1 MLERTIEVNGKTYTE
16 EEVREAIQNFKDTW
30 ETVVEI
36 MTNVVKELA
45 ETLQNIIDGINKS
58 KHKYRKHTYHHVP
71 MKIVPQMPSVDI
83 PNVRIPNIRN
93 NI

>member
-1 MLERTIEVNGKTYTE
+1 MEKTIEVNGKTYTE

-36 MTNVVKELA
+36 MTKVVKDLTEA
-45 ETLQNIIDGINKS
+45 LQNIIDGINKS
-58 KHKYRKHTYHHVP
+58 KHKYRKHTYHHAP
-71 MKIVPQMPSVDI
+71 MKIVPKMPSIDM
-83 PNVRIPNIRN
+83 PSVRIPNIRN

>member
-1 MLERTIEVNGKTYTE
+1 MERTIEVNGKTYTE

-36 MTNVVKELA
+36 MTKVVKELT
-45 ETLQNIIDGINKS
+45 ETLQSIIDGINMG
-58 KHKYRKHTYHHVP
+58 KHEHQKHAYHHVP
-71 MKIVPQMPSVDI
+71 MKIVPKMPNVDI
-83 PNVRIPNIRN
+83 PSVRIPNIRN

>member
-1 MLERTIEVNGKTYTE
+1 VEKTIEFNGKTYTE
-16 EEVREAIQNFKDTW
+16 EEVREVIQNFKDTW

-36 MTNVVKELA
+36 MTNVVKELT
-45 ETLQNIIDGINKS
+45 ETLQNILDGINGS
-58 KHKYRKHTYHHVP
+58 KHKYRKHTYQHVP
-71 MKIVPQMPSVDI
+71 MKIVPKMPNVEI